1 MKRRYTKENDAII
14 GRSNFNDKYDEESQM
29 FFDNFETP
37 KKNSNSGLFD
47 GSGGYDSK
55 DKLNL
60 TEKKIL
66 SQISSEGNS
75 NPFMREDKA
84 SQLEKSNFDNRR
96 QFKLLKAKKRPKNEF
111 FESKKRLINTRKK
124 RNQRAKFCKE
134 NSMKGFFNQTKIFK
148 GSQEFYGKT
157 KKHDNTEQPGRIE
170 YSSKRTSHKFKIY
183 KADNQVYYP
192 NGDVRWE
199 VKDMDKDNDCDTDE
213 AEFNLAV
220 HTMHINLNLGV
231 TMCEKEMS
239 IKPQRPSN
247 IKRSNSMQARCRFNG
262 F

>member
-1 MKRRYTKENDAII
+1 MKRRYTKENDSII
-14 GRSNFNDKYDEESQM
+14 GRSDSNDKYDEDSQM
-29 FFDNFETP
+29 FFDNLETP
-37 KKNSNSGLFD
+37 KKSSNSGLFD
-47 GSGGYDSK
+47 DSDGYDSR
-55 DKLNL
+55 DRRNL

-84 SQLEKSNFDNRR
+84 SQLEKPNFNDRR
-96 QFKLLKAKKRPKNEF
+96 QFKLLKAKKRPKVEF
-111 FESKKRLINTRKK
+111 FESKKRQLNTRKK
-124 RNQRAKFCKE
+124 RNQRTKFCNE
-134 NSMKGFFNQTKIFK
+134 NNVKGFLNQTKIFK

-157 KKHDNTEQPGRIE
+157 KKHDNTEQPDRIE

-192 NGDVRWE
+192 NEDVRWE
-199 VKDMDKDNDCDTDE
+199 VKDMNKDNDCDTDE
-213 AEFNLAV
+213 AEFDLAV
-220 HTMHINLNLGV
+220 YTMHNNLNLGV

-239 IKPQRPSN
+239 IRPQRLSN